1 MATVFPATKYIFD
14 LYKKEFVPIP
24 TNIRINTAGRRFEAG
39 GMRICFQVEEVE
51 EDGCTSTMVAKVFKK
66 DIPDIVENDYFNEAM
81 AQCMCEEFASNY
93 NKLRNTPK
101 KLSFLACHVV
111 RIHLNDVP
119 LAAIA
124 PNSLLTFRT
133 QDTRECVFVMEH
145 LMTGTFTKYNNNFG
159 EVYDTSSDKNAT
171 ASVNA
176 RHAETLLTAEAFS
189 HFTLHESGGSMLV
202 CDLQGVNDLFTD
214 PQIHTE
220 EGKGLGM
227 GNMGAEGIAKWV
239 IKHKCNVI
247 CRQIGLRSLIPSR
260 DPNPPTLPPP
270 PQVSVSGGNPYLSFR
285 AQMAESAIQR
295 QNPTANSPLER
306 KESESNEEW
315 RQRIENMTDDEQ
327 LQAAIAE
334 SVRVHERRQEYNQ
347 NPDYNSNGH
356 PVEFRM

>member
-1 MATVFPATKYIFD
+1 
-14 LYKKEFVPIP
+14 
-24 TNIRINTAGRRFEAG
+24 
-39 GMRICFQVEEVE
+39 
-51 EDGCTSTMVAKVFKK
+51 
-66 DIPDIVENDYFNEAM
+66 
-81 AQCMCEEFASNY
+81 
-93 NKLRNTPK
+93 
-101 KLSFLACHVV
+101 
-111 RIHLNDVP
+111 
-119 LAAIA
+119 
-124 PNSLLTFRT
+124 
-133 QDTRECVFVMEH
+133 MEH

-270 PQVSVSGGNPYLSFR
+270 PPVSVSGGNPYLSFR